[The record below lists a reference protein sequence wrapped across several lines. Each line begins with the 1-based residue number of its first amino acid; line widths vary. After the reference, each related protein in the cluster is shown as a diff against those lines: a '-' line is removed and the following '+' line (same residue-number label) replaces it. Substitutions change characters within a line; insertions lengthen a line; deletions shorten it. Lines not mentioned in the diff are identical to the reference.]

1 MFFGEVKAPS
11 CARRVY
17 GQPGSEP
24 FFKFPPFRLKKKK
37 LFRVDSSRFKCL
49 AIHHPLAQLCFF
61 FFFHN
66 FSLWTKSPDVFEVT
80 VLFRKGRSVYVAK
93 SVFIKLTHCFWGARY
108 SAVLKFVNHFVLK
121 KYLFY
126 IMFFF
131 IHKEIMCG
139 AIWTRV
145 RAAGYQWSFP
155 SHQT

>member
-1 MFFGEVKAPS
+1 MSRHTPPS
-11 CARRVY
+11 GPV
-17 GQPGSEP
+17 
-24 FFKFPPFRLKKKK
+24 
-37 LFRVDSSRFKCL
+37 V
-49 AIHHPLAQLCFF
+49 F

-93 SVFIKLTHCFWGARY
+93 SVFIRLTHCFWGARY

-131 IHKEIMCG
+131 IYTKKLCAGLSEHESALQDISG
-139 AIWTRV
+139 RSRVTR
-145 RAAGYQWSFP
+145 RSFP
-155 SHQT
+155 L